1 MSLDLY
7 MPRTSRGRPAGTLFE
22 DDSDGDRGDFDEEE
36 LERTILGMGLDFV
49 RFGKRA
55 SRVGKESIGEKG
67 KEKGGSKGSDLS
79 DRADDD
85 EESWTEHSEGSHGVA
100 LGMGFGKDEGIVLSG
115 GLNGEDTGSSEGFGL
130 TIDGAISDD
139 PATSTTS
146 TQVYVSP
153 YSFSEDRPS
162 TTLHP
167 VAADR
172 AQSSKSRI
180 MRSPV
185 RRKRADSFATD
196 HGGSEESDI
205 GNGEPSSRFGGFGGR
220 RLRGRRAS
228 TLDVVPFPELDSAG
242 GDVAM
247 ERNGWGATMQRFDTD
262 VAMERRGTGV
272 AMERTVSHRY
282 SRSDTITQST
292 RPRPLSGSSYRG
304 TEMLGGGSGLG
315 FGMGM
320 DSSTGGP
327 RRDNFTRPQ
336 RDSASGDLGLS
347 SALDMAT
354 GAAPRRGGVA
364 MERGGEAKTIRSD
377 DTTRSYS
384 LTSRSLPTRRRRSTV
399 VARPRLE
406 LGSNTTTATGTAR
419 EGSGTRTGDD
429 DDDGDKKESI
439 TAQFL
444 DF

>member
-1 MSLDLY
+1 MCKLYQTEYTCTHIAKIETAPCRVSRPSTTYSEVSCPRGITILTQNAPHKCHACRTYDRDRWRRGWPRIPILQPMSLDLY

-22 DDSDGDRGDFDEEE
+22 DDGDGDGGDFDEEE
-36 LERTILGMGLDFV
+36 LERSILGMGLDFE

-55 SRVGKESIGEKG
+55 SRFGKEGIGEKG

-85 EESWTEHSEGSHGVA
+85 EESWTEHSEGSNGVA
-100 LGMGFGKDEGIVLSG
+100 LGI
-115 GLNGEDTGSSEGFGL
+115 
-130 TIDGAISDD
+130 
-139 PATSTTS
+139 
-146 TQVYVSP
+146 
-153 YSFSEDRPS
+153 
-162 TTLHP
+162 
-167 VAADR
+167 
-172 AQSSKSRI
+172 
-180 MRSPV
+180 
-185 RRKRADSFATD
+185 KRADSFATD

-205 GNGEPSSRFGGFGGR
+205 GNGEPGSRFGGFGGR

-247 ERNGWGATMQRFDTD
+247 ERNGWGATMQRVDTD

-347 SALDMAT
+347 SASDMAT

-364 MERGGEAKTIRSD
+364 MERGGEARTIRSD

-429 DDDGDKKESI
+429 DDDGVKKESI